1 MEQIIKLLDILSF
14 LLAWMCT
21 GVAFCTISL
30 FLKPRKHLVMKIL
43 SVLLISQIVCVVVF
57 LNDTVNLSFAFLG
70 FVLYTFVFYE
80 GEWQRKIT
88 VVLILYPIII
98 GINFLQQNVSSD
110 IFFAITH
117 ANDSV
122 EGWSTY
128 TRLQST
134 FLWVLS
140 QMARVIAWIGVFL
153 FTRRYKRQIAFE
165 KIEKSTLLIV
175 DSLMLISTVAAFTV
189 IFFVASKNYIVYP
202 FCVVEII
209 AGLGGITLIAY
220 MSKSEQMK
228 KEAEKLKAQHEYY
241 TEKLRDEERVRSLY
255 HDMKNHL
262 LILEK
267 QNSADTKEMAE
278 DLRRKISDYENY
290 VHTGNEFLD
299 IIIRDKAKKA
309 KETET
314 DFSANINFER
324 GSFIDAMDMS
334 TIFGNA
340 LDNALE
346 AQLKI
351 PKNRRMITV
360 KADCVREMLSIVF
373 ENNCVID
380 GNGHEKTTKQ
390 DQFLHGFG
398 IRNIKKAVEKYE
410 GECSIRKESGR
421 FAMKIILPLPEN

>member
-14 LLAWMCT
+14 LLAWVCT

-128 TRLQST
+128 THLQST

-278 DLRRKISDYENY
+278 DLRSKISDY
-290 VHTGNEFLD
+290 
-299 IIIRDKAKKA
+299 
-309 KETET
+309 
-314 DFSANINFER
+314 ER